1 MADATKGTVGAD
13 GFIEVRPP
21 PKPRLGADACD
32 ERPGD
37 AVMAD
42 APCEQR
48 GQGPGEGAAHG
59 DYGQG
64 DAEHDQGEHR
74 QEEDAQHT
82 PNEEELRGYW
92 EAAKDL
98 LAFAKKQGYAED
110 HPVRRNAQQQVD
122 ATFADW
128 RAATP
133 PKAVHARM
141 GWAEE
146 ALRRARRAQS
156 KAEQELDDL
165 DRQYEAERE
174 VKLRAL
180 EEARERTRERVQKL
194 ADLSQ
199 EAAEE
204 YSGGADDVK
213 ADLLLKGTFRTLDA
227 QVGPAVE
234 SLLGKLDQGSEQY
247 GIVRQVL
254 QCITT
259 MHAALGVATGGS
271 ATDFF
276 DLAAGDEDGAAP
288 EGGAP
293 PARQPVG
300 TNGASEAEAMDT
312 AEVRAPR
319 WLEPKRGGEPD
330 PASSTGAH
338 PPRWKKNR
346 TEDKGEGQT
355 PTTPTAGTP
364 GAAAATAAPGGA
376 DAAGAGSGG
385 GPAPPTPQA
394 DPQQDDFEPRRQRI
408 ITQALAEGTDVPT
421 DYLRQLCP
429 EALEEWARDHLL

>member
-1 MADATKGTVGAD
+1 MADAAKGTMGAD

-21 PKPRLGADACD
+21 IRPSLDADGRGGHSG
-32 ERPGD
+32 E
-37 AVMAD
+37 AVMGGTLD
-42 APCEQR
+42 EQCV
-48 GQGPGEGAAHG
+48 GDSGEGATHNNCEHAGG
-59 DYGQG
+59 D
-64 DAEHDQGEHR
+64 HDHEGHR
-74 QEEDAQHT
+74 QGEDAQHV
-82 PNEEELRGYW
+82 PNEEDLRGYW

-122 ATFADW
+122 AAFADW

-180 EEARERTRERVQKL
+180 QEARERTKERVQKL

-204 YSGGADDVK
+204 YSGGADDGK
-213 ADLLLKGTFRTLDA
+213 AESLLKGTFRTLDA

-234 SLLGKLDQGSEQY
+234 TLLGKLDQGSEQY
-247 GIVRQVL
+247 GIARQVL

-300 TNGASEAEAMDT
+300 ANGASEAEAMDT